1 MFSSEDNASPFVSGD
16 VSSDSPNEGILRNPQ
31 LMKYAYSSA
40 RRSANKD
47 SGSSD
52 SSSDDMFAIVSFNGY
67 EANGVTT
74 RILDDYGLTQRIL
87 DDYGV
92 TRRVLEDYGITQ
104 RVLDDYGVTQR
115 VLDDYGLTKRVLD
128 DYGITQRIL
137 DDFGLTNEAFEEL
150 LATYPPA
157 ITLRSRMN
165 GGISVRI
172 KHQYLEA
179 ILGEMADNC
188 YIKFLE
194 PDAAMDF
201 IGPGNSRNRQEKK
214 LKQLDPWGVK
224 KVSGGSFD
232 ADVTENTHVFVLD
245 SGISG
250 SDINVVS
257 NKDFT
262 SLFVNRDQDQ
272 HEENDWSNPG
282 FFDPGTTGNPA
293 DENGH
298 GTHVAGTLAA
308 IDNDF
313 GILGAVAGLKLHN
326 IKVLTAEGQTD
337 VTTLV
342 AALNYV
348 VYQKEH
354 VFGPDA
360 KVLVNLSIGM
370 DTGSTD
376 FNVFD
381 DVVQQVVDAGIVV
394 VVSAGNASKDVS
406 TVSPAHVPGVIT
418 VGSYGKSKKF
428 SDFSNTG
435 SGIDILAPG
444 ENIQSL
450 SNYEA
455 EVQNNIYVERSG
467 TSMAAPHV
475 TAAAALYWSMNPSA
489 SASDVEAGLLEAAE
503 KVVKKSASGTTGLGV
518 SMDFGKSAQSGK
530 SKKDKKSKK

>member
-1 MFSSEDNASPFVSGD
+1 
-16 VSSDSPNEGILRNPQ
+16 
-31 LMKYAYSSA
+31 
-40 RRSANKD
+40 
-47 SGSSD
+47 
-52 SSSDDMFAIVSFNGY
+52 MFAIIAFNGY

-92 TRRVLEDYGITQ
+92 TRRVLEDYGVTQ

-128 DYGITQRIL
+128 DYGITQRLIDEYGITSEQL
-137 DDFGLTNEAFEEL
+137 AEQL
-150 LATYPPA
+150 LNFDSS
-157 ITLRSRMN
+157 IKLRSTMN

-172 KHQYLEA
+172 KLKDLDT
-179 ILGEMADNC
+179 ILGEMAKNC

-194 PDAAMDF
+194 PDPSMVF
-201 IGPGNSRNRQEKK
+201 IEPFNSESRQDKK
-214 LKQLDPWGVK
+214 LRQLDPWGVK
-224 KVSGGSFD
+224 KISGGSFETD
-232 ADVTENTHVFVLD
+232 NLENAHVFVLD

-250 SDINVVS
+250 SDLNVVS

-262 SLFVNRDQDQ
+262 SLFVNREQDQ

-282 FFDPGTTGNPA
+282 YFDPGTSGNPS

-308 IDNDF
+308 IDNDY
-313 GILGAVAGLKLHN
+313 GILGTVSGLKLHN

-337 VTTLV
+337 VTTLA

-354 VFGPDA
+354 VLGPDA

-376 FNVFD
+376 FNVLD

-394 VVSAGNASKDVS
+394 VVSAGNGSKDVS
-406 TVSPAHVPGVIT
+406 TISPAHVPGVIT
-418 VGSYGKSKKF
+418 VGSYGQSKKF
-428 SDFSNTG
+428 SAFSNTG
-435 SGIDILAPG
+435 AGIDILAPG
-444 ENIQSL
+444 ENIESL
-450 SNYEA
+450 SNYEVD
-455 EVQNNIYVERSG
+455 VQNNVYVERSG

-489 SASDVEAGLLEAAE
+489 SASNVESGLIAE
-503 KVVKKSASGTTGLGV
+503 SDKIVKSPPSGTTGQGV
-518 SMDFGKSAQSGK
+518 SLDFAKSVQDGK
-530 SKKDKKSKK
+530 SKKSKKSK